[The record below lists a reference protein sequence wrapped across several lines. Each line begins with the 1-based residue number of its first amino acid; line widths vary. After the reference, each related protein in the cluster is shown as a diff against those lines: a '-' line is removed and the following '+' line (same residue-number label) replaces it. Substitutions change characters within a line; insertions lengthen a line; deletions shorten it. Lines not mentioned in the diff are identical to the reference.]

1 MKLVHHVLV
10 YVLALLQRET
20 VATVKTEGEDHA
32 DPKFTKIAIPD
43 RLIRANDP
51 ENWQDYANGNDHWMV
66 WEDEIRTQI
75 QFHNRHEIY
84 KGKQI
89 VLLIYKYS
97 PYAYP
102 TDKKT
107 YFNRMKA
114 AAEFA
119 RHNVRN
125 GIVLALLNYVVHNEY
140 IKMMDPM
147 TQEIF
152 AKNGAYLYFEMENKI
167 QIFDVVNKE
176 DLEKRHDTYSGKY
189 IFTIYYEKD
198 DDVRIGEYRQFLMG
212 LTEDDQ
218 VVEYQ
223 QFQWGPLREYVSFWH
238 VFTGSQ
244 YIELVFLKVQKESV
258 LKGDTE
264 FFQKICKGKE
274 EPMKYP
280 VVYLEYDRK
289 VHSITYLEE
298 DWEQGPQLGE
308 DCTEKESNDPLQKP

>member
-66 WEDEIRTQI
+66 WEDEIRTQ
-75 QFHNRHEIY
+75 
-84 KGKQI
+84 
-89 VLLIYKYS
+89 
-97 PYAYP
+97 
-102 TDKKT
+102 
-107 YFNRMKA
+107 MKA